1 MISTC
6 DLPAYEISERIKTRQ
21 LSAVEVL
28 EDTLERIRQVDG
40 RPGQVDAPEAESEQD
55 LNTIHAFTKVTEDHA
70 RKDAERIDQL
80 VKDGKNPGPLAG
92 VPYSAKDIFTVK
104 GIQAT
109 AGSKILS
116 NYISPYSATVVER
129 MAEAGAVM
137 VGKVNLDEFTYGSSS
152 ESSAYKPVPRNP
164 WDTTRVVGGSS
175 GGSAAAVAAGE
186 GAISLGTD
194 TGGSIRHPAS
204 FCGTVGLKPTY
215 GRVSR
220 YGLIAFGSSLDCPGP
235 LARNVTDAA
244 MALQAIAGE
253 DSHDSTTA
261 IVPVPNYLREMEKE
275 IRGLRIGLS
284 EEFFRVTYFD
294 ADSMELGESPIDQE
308 IKDAI
313 LSVAG
318 FLAQLGA
325 DIVTDVPLP
334 HTKYGVPTYFVI
346 SRVEASSNLLRYDG
360 VKYGYRTKE
369 SFSDLRELYRK
380 TRGEAFGVEPKLRML
395 MGIYLSA
402 AQFDKGY
409 YQRALKARALI
420 RQDFDTIFDPKGKYK
435 LDALLTPTAP
445 STAFPIGSVYG
456 DSVLM
461 QYSDQLT
468 ATTNHAGIPGLS
480 IPAGFDKDGLPI
492 GAQFLGPDY
501 SEGLLLRVGRSYEK
515 VTENEEWRKRQPPL
529 LSSNGK

>member
-1 MISTC
+1 MNIP
-6 DLPAYEISERIKTRQ
+6 DLPAYVIADLVRTKQ
-21 LSAVEVL
+21 VSAEEVL
-28 EDTLERIRQVDG
+28 DKTLDRIRQVDG
-40 RPGQVDAPEAESEQD
+40 RPGEVHAPEAETEQD
-55 LNTIHAFTKVTEDHA
+55 LKTIHAFTLVTEDYA
-70 RKDAERIDQL
+70 RDQARQVDRLLAE
-80 VKDGKNPGPLAG
+80 GENPGPLAG
-92 VPYSAKDIFTVK
+92 VPYTAKDIFTVK
-104 GIQAT
+104 GIRST

-129 MAEAGAVM
+129 MQAAGAVLL
-137 VGKVNLDEFTYGSSS
+137 GKVNLDEFTYGSSS
-152 ESSAYKPVPRNP
+152 ESSAFKPVPRNP

-220 YGLIAFGSSLDCPGP
+220 YGLIAFGSSLDSPGP
-235 LARNVTDAA
+235 LTRTVTDAA
-244 MALQAIAGE
+244 LTLQAIAGQ
-253 DSHDSTTA
+253 DPRDATA
-261 IVPVPNYLREMEKE
+261 AVVPVPDYLEEMEQD

-294 ADSMELGESPIDQE
+294 AETGELVENPIDQQ
-308 IKDAI
+308 IRDAI
-313 LSVAG
+313 YSVAG
-318 FLAQLGA
+318 YLAQLGA
-325 DIVTDVPLP
+325 DIVEDVPLP

-360 VKYGYRTKE
+360 VKYGYRTGE
-369 SFSDLRELYRK
+369 SFADLREMYRK
-380 TRGEAFGVEPKLRML
+380 TRGEGFGVEPKLRML

-420 RQDFDTIFDPKGKYK
+420 RDDFDKIFDSKGKHK

-445 STAFPIGSVYG
+445 TTAFPIGSVYG

-480 IPAGFDKDGLPI
+480 IPVGFDQEQLPI

-501 SEGLLLRVGRSYEK
+501 SEGRLLGLGRAFEK
-515 VTENEEWRKRQPPL
+515 LTENEDWRKKRPPL
-529 LSSNGK
+529 LAELPG

>member
-1 MISTC
+1 MDTC
-6 DLPAYEISERIKTRQ
+6 DLPAYTIADLIKTRQ
-21 LSAVEVL
+21 ISALEVL
-28 EDTLERIRQVDG
+28 ESTLERIRLVDG
-40 RPGQVDAPEAESEQD
+40 RQGEVDAPEAETKED
-55 LNTIHAFTKVTEDHA
+55 LNTIHAFTLITEDYA
-70 RKDAERIDQL
+70 RKQAENIDQMI
-80 VKDGKNPGPLAG
+80 KDKKNPGPLAG

-104 GIQAT
+104 DIRST

-116 NYISPYSATVVER
+116 NYISPYSSTVVER

-152 ESSAYKPVPRNP
+152 ESSAYKPIPRNP
-164 WDTTRVVGGSS
+164 WDTSRVVGGSS

-186 GAISLGTD
+186 SAISLGTD

-235 LARNVTDAA
+235 LTRNVTDAA
-244 MALQAIAGE
+244 MALQAIAGP
-253 DSHDSTTA
+253 DSRDNTA
-261 IVPVPNYLREMEKE
+261 AVVPVPKYLSEMKKD
-275 IRGLRIGLS
+275 IQGLRIGLS

-294 ADSMELGESPIDQE
+294 AETFELVENPIGKE
-308 IKDAI
+308 IKDAV

-318 FLAQLGA
+318 FLAQMGA

-360 VKYGYRTKE
+360 VKYGYRTEKT
-369 SFSDLRELYRK
+369 FSDLRDLYRK
-380 TRGEAFGVEPKLRML
+380 TRGEAFGIEPKLRML

-420 RQDFDTIFDPKGKYK
+420 RKDFDTIFDPKGKYR

-480 IPAGFDKDGLPI
+480 IPVGFDSESLPI

-501 SEGLLLRVGRSYEK
+501 SEGLLLRLGYAFEN
-515 VTENEEWRKRQPPL
+515 VTESEEWRKRRPL
-529 LSSNGK
+529 LLSGK

>member
-1 MISTC
+1 MKTC
-6 DLPAYEISERIKTRQ
+6 DLPAYTIADLIRTKQ
-21 LSAVEVL
+21 LSALEVL
-28 EDTLERIRQVDG
+28 EETLERVNQVDG
-40 RPGQVDAPEAESEQD
+40 RPGEVDAPEASSEED
-55 LNTIHAFTKVTEDHA
+55 LSTIHAFTLVTEDYA
-70 RKDAERIDQL
+70 RRQAQKIDQL
-80 VKDGKNPGPLAG
+80 IQDGNDPGPLAG
-92 VPYSAKDIFTVK
+92 VPYTAKDIFTIK
-104 GIQAT
+104 GIRST

-116 NYISPYSATVVER
+116 NYVSPYSATVVER
-129 MAEAGAVM
+129 MEDAGAVM
-137 VGKVNLDEFTYGSSS
+137 LGKVNLDEFTYGSSS
-152 ESSAYKPVPRNP
+152 ESSAFKPVPRNP
-164 WDTTRVVGGSS
+164 WDTSRVVGGSS

-244 MALQAIAGE
+244 LALQAIAGQ
-253 DSHDSTTA
+253 D
-261 IVPVPNYLREMEKE
+261 
-275 IRGLRIGLS
+275 
-284 EEFFRVTYFD
+284 RVTYFD
-294 ADSMELGESPIDQE
+294 AESMELVENPIDDQIRE
-308 IKDAI
+308 AVF
-313 LSVAG
+313 SAAG

-360 VKYGYRTKE
+360 VKYGYRTAE
-369 SFSDLRELYRK
+369 SIKDLLELYRK
-380 TRGEAFGVEPKLRML
+380 TRGEGFGVEPKLRML

-409 YQRALKARALI
+409 YQRALKARALM
-420 RQDFDTIFDPKGKYK
+420 RGDFETIFDPKGKFR

-480 IPAGFDKDGLPI
+480 FPVGFDRDGLPI
-492 GAQFLGPDY
+492 GAQVLGPDY
-501 SEGLLLRVGRSYEK
+501 SEGSLLRIARAYEK
-515 VTENEEWRKRQPPL
+515 VTEQEAWRSLKPPL
-529 LSSNGK
+529 VAALDS

>member
-1 MISTC
+1 MRTC
-6 DLPAYEISERIKTRQ
+6 DLPAYTIADLIKTKQ
-21 LSAVEVL
+21 VSAVEVL
-28 EDTLERIRQVDG
+28 EDTLERIRLVDG
-40 RPGQVDAPEAESEQD
+40 RTGQVDAPPAESKED
-55 LNTIHAFTKVTEDHA
+55 LSTVHAFTLVTEDYA
-70 RKDAERIDQL
+70 RKQAQKIDQMI
-80 VKDGKNPGPLAG
+80 KEGKNPGLLAG
-92 VPYSAKDIFTVK
+92 VPYTAKDIFTVK
-104 GIQAT
+104 GIRTT

-116 NYISPYSATVVER
+116 NYNSPYSATVVER

-164 WDTTRVVGGSS
+164 WDTSRVVGGSS
-175 GGSAAAVAAGE
+175 GGSAAAVASGE

-194 TGGSIRHPAS
+194 TGGSIRQPAA

-235 LARNVTDAA
+235 LTRSVTDAA
-244 MALQAIAGE
+244 MTLQAIAGE
-253 DSHDSTTA
+253 DPRDSTAAT
-261 IVPVPNYLREMEKE
+261 VPVPDYLTEIEKD

-294 ADSMELGESPIDQE
+294 AETGELVENPIDEQ
-308 IKDAI
+308 IRQAV
-313 LSVAG
+313 LGVAG
-318 FLAQLGA
+318 YLAQLGA

-360 VKYGYRTKE
+360 VKYGYRTAGE
-369 SFSDLRELYRK
+369 YEDLRELYRK

-409 YQRALKARALI
+409 YQLALKARALI
-420 RQDFDTIFDPKGKYK
+420 RSDFNAIFDPKGKYR

-445 STAFPIGSVYG
+445 SSAFPIASVYG

-480 IPAGFDKDGLPI
+480 IPVGFDRDGLPI
-492 GAQFLGPDY
+492 GAQILGPDY
-501 SEGLLLRVGRSYEK
+501 SEGLIMRIGRSFEK
-515 VTENEEWRKRQPPL
+515 VTENEEWREKRPPL
-529 LSSNGK
+529 LSDYGN

>member
-1 MISTC
+1 MRPC
-6 DLPAYEISERIKTRQ
+6 DLPAYAIADLVRTKQ

-28 EDTLERIRQVDG
+28 EDTLERVQEVDG
-40 RPGQVDAPEAESEQD
+40 RPGQVDAPEAHSEED
-55 LNTIHAFTKVTEDHA
+55 LTTVHAFTKVTEDYA
-70 RKDAERIDQL
+70 RQQAERIDSL
-80 VKDGKNPGPLAG
+80 IKKGEDPGPLAG
-92 VPYSAKDIFTVK
+92 VPYTAKDIFTVK

-129 MAEAGAVM
+129 MEEAGAVLL
-137 VGKVNLDEFTYGSSS
+137 GKVNLDEFTYGSSS

-164 WDTTRVVGGSS
+164 WDTSRVTGGSS

-194 TGGSIRHPAS
+194 TGGSIRHPAA

-235 LARNVTDAA
+235 LARTVTDAA
-244 MALQAIAGE
+244 LTLQAIAGN
-253 DSHDSTTA
+253 DPRDATSAT
-261 IVPVPNYLREMEKE
+261 VPVPNYLIEMEKD
-275 IRGLRIGLS
+275 IRGMRIGLS

-294 ADSMELGESPIDQE
+294 AESMELVVNPIDEQ
-308 IKDAI
+308 IKDAV

-360 VKYGYRTKE
+360 VKYGYRTQRE
-369 SFSDLRELYRK
+369 YQDLRDLYRK

-395 MGIYLSA
+395 MGVYLSA

-409 YQRALKARALI
+409 YERALKARALM
-420 RQDFDTIFDPKGKYK
+420 RQDFEEIFDHTGKYQ

-480 IPAGFDKDGLPI
+480 FPVGFDRQALPI
-492 GAQFLGPDY
+492 GGQLLAPDY
-501 SEGLLLRVGRSYEK
+501 CEGTLLRVARAYEK
-515 VTENEEWRKRQPPL
+515 VTENEAWRTKRPPIL
-529 LSSNGK
+529 TENGS

>member
-1 MISTC
+1 MSTC
-6 DLPAYEISERIKTRQ
+6 DLPAYQIAELIRAKQ
-21 LSAVEVL
+21 VSALEVL
-28 EDTLERIRQVDG
+28 EDTLKRVKQVDG
-40 RPGQVDAPEAESEQD
+40 RPGEVDAPAAETVED
-55 LNTIHAFTKVTEDHA
+55 RAAVHAFTLVTEDYA
-70 RKDAERIDQL
+70 RQQARQIDSQIQAGE
-80 VKDGKNPGPLAG
+80 DPGPLAG
-92 VPYSAKDIFTVK
+92 VPYTAKDIFTVR
-104 GIQAT
+104 GIRST

-129 MAEAGAVM
+129 MQEAGAVL

-164 WDTTRVVGGSS
+164 WDTSRVTGGSS

-235 LARNVTDAA
+235 LARSVTDAA
-244 MALQAIAGE
+244 LTLQAIAGQ
-253 DSHDSTTA
+253 DPRDATSAT
-261 IVPVPNYLREMEKE
+261 VPVPDYLAEMAKD

-294 ADSMELGESPIDQE
+294 SESMELVENPIDDQ
-308 IKDAI
+308 IRDAV
-313 LSVAG
+313 LSAAG

-360 VKYGYRTKE
+360 VKYGYRT
-369 SFSDLRELYRK
+369 SAPFADLRELYRK

-395 MGIYLSA
+395 MGVYLSA

-420 RQDFDTIFDPKGKYK
+420 RQDFEAIFDPQGDYR

-445 STAFPIGSVYG
+445 TTAFPIGSVYG

-468 ATTNHAGIPGLS
+468 VTTNHAGIPGLTF
-480 IPAGFDKDGLPI
+480 PVGFDREGLPI
-492 GAQFLGPDY
+492 GAQVLGPDY
-501 SEGLLLRVGRSYEK
+501 SEGRLLSVARAYELA
-515 VTENEEWRKRQPPL
+515 TENEDWRSRRPPIL
-529 LSSNGK
+529 ADNGS

>member
-1 MISTC
+1 MNIA
-6 DLPAYEISERIKTRQ
+6 DLPAYTVADLVRTRQ
-21 LSAVEVL
+21 ISALEALEAVL
-28 EDTLERIRQVDG
+28 ERVRQVDG
-40 RPGQVDAPEAESEQD
+40 RPGAVDAPEAHTEED
-55 LNTIHAFTKVTEDHA
+55 LSSVHAFTLVAEDYA
-70 RKDAERIDQL
+70 RKQAAEIDRR
-80 VKDGKNPGPLAG
+80 VKAGEDPGPLAG
-92 VPYSAKDIFTVK
+92 VPYTAKDIFTVK
-104 GIQAT
+104 GMLST

-116 NYISPYSATVVER
+116 NYAAPYSATVVER
-129 MAEAGAVM
+129 MEAAGAVLL
-137 VGKVNLDEFTYGSSS
+137 GKVNLDEFTYGSSS
-152 ESSAYKPVPRNP
+152 ESSAFKPVPRNP
-164 WDTTRVVGGSS
+164 WDTSRVTGGSS

-194 TGGSIRHPAS
+194 TGGTIRHPAA

-244 MALQAIAGE
+244 LALQAIAGP
-253 DSHDSTTA
+253 DPRDATSA
-261 IVPVPNYLREMEKE
+261 AVPVPDYLDELERD
-275 IRGLRIGLS
+275 IQGLRIGLS

-294 ADSMELGESPIDQE
+294 ADSMELVVNPIDDQ
-308 IKDAI
+308 IRQAV
-313 LSVAG
+313 LSTAG

-360 VKYGYRTKE
+360 VKYGFRTDD
-369 SFSDLRELYRK
+369 SFADLRELYRK
-380 TRGEAFGVEPKLRML
+380 TRGQAFGVEPKLRML

-409 YQRALKARALI
+409 YERALKARALM
-420 RQDFDTIFDPKGKYK
+420 RQDFEEIFDPRGKYR

-445 STAFPIGSVYG
+445 STAFPIGAVYG

-480 IPAGFDKDGLPI
+480 FPVVFDREKLPI
-492 GAQFLGPDY
+492 GAQVLGPDY
-501 SEGLLLRVGRSYEK
+501 AEGQLLRIARAYER
-515 VTENEEWRKRQPPL
+515 VTENEEWRGRRPPL
-529 LSSNGK
+529 LEKNGS

>member
-1 MISTC
+1 MRPC
-6 DLPAYEISERIKTRQ
+6 DLPAYEIADLVRTKQI
-21 LSAVEVL
+21 SAVEVL
-28 EDTLERIRQVDG
+28 EDTLDRIRQVDG
-40 RPGQVDAPEAESEQD
+40 RPGQVDAPEAHSEED
-55 LNTIHAFTKVTEDHA
+55 LSTVHAFTLVTEDHA
-70 RKDAERIDQL
+70 RKQADRID
-80 VKDGKNPGPLAG
+80 KMIEDGKNPGPLAG
-92 VPYSAKDIFTVK
+92 VPYSAKDIFTVQ
-104 GIQAT
+104 GIRST
-109 AGSKILS
+109 AASKILS

-152 ESSAYKPVPRNP
+152 ESSAFKPVPRNP
-164 WDTTRVVGGSS
+164 WDTSRVTGGSS

-186 GAISLGTD
+186 SAISLGTD

-235 LARNVTDAA
+235 LSRNVTDAA
-244 MALQAIAGE
+244 LTLQAIAGQ
-253 DSHDSTTA
+253 DPRDSTSA
-261 IVPVPNYLREMEKE
+261 IVPVPDYLKEMEKD

-294 ADSMELGESPIDQE
+294 ANSMELVENPIDPQ

-313 LSVAG
+313 LSAAG

-325 DIVTDVPLP
+325 DIVEDVPLP

-360 VKYGYRTKE
+360 VKYGYRTSQ
-369 SFSDLRELYRK
+369 SFKDLPELYRK
-380 TRGEAFGVEPKLRML
+380 TRGEGFGVEPKLRML

-409 YQRALKARALI
+409 YERALKARALM
-420 RQDFDTIFDPKGKYK
+420 RQDFEEIFDPRGKYK
-435 LDALLTPTAP
+435 LNALLTPTAP
-445 STAFPIGSVYG
+445 TTAFPIGSVYG

-468 ATTNHAGIPGLS
+468 ATTNHAGIPGLNF
-480 IPAGFDKDGLPI
+480 PVGFDGEDLPI
-492 GAQFLGPDY
+492 GAQVLGPDY
-501 SEGLLLRVGRSYEK
+501 SEGLLLRIARGYEK
-515 VTENEEWRKRQPPL
+515 VTASEEWRKKRPPIL
-529 LSSNGK
+529 MGNGA

>member
-1 MISTC
+1 MLIP
-6 DLPAYEISERIKTRQ
+6 DLPAYTIADLVRTRQ
-21 LSAVEVL
+21 ISAEEVL
-28 EDTLERIRQVDG
+28 DKVLERIQQVDG
-40 RPGQVDAPEAESEQD
+40 RPGEVDAPEAESQAD
-55 LNTIHAFTKVTEDHA
+55 LNSIHAFTLVTEDYA
-70 RKDAERIDQL
+70 REQARRIDKL
-80 VKDGKNPGPLAG
+80 VGEGKNPGALAG

-104 GIQAT
+104 GVRAT

-116 NYISPYSATVVER
+116 NYIAPYSATVVER
-129 MAEAGAVM
+129 MAQAGAVM
-137 VGKVNLDEFTYGSSS
+137 IGKVNLDEFTYGSSS
-152 ESSAYKPVPRNP
+152 ESSAFKPVPRNP
-164 WDTTRVVGGSS
+164 WDTNRVVGGSS

-235 LARNVTDAA
+235 LTRTVSDAA
-244 MALQAIAGE
+244 MTLQAIAGK
-253 DSHDSTTA
+253 DPRDSTA
-261 IVPVPNYLREMEKE
+261 AVVPVPDYLAEMEAG
-275 IRGLRIGLS
+275 IRGMRIGLS

-294 ADSMELGESPIDQE
+294 AETGELVENPIDPQ
-308 IKDAI
+308 IKDAV

-325 DIVTDVPLP
+325 DIVEDVPLP

-360 VKYGYRTKE
+360 VKYGYRTNK
-369 SFSDLRELYRK
+369 SFEDLRELYRK
-380 TRGEAFGVEPKLRML
+380 TRGEGFGVEPKLRML

-420 RQDFDTIFDPKGKYK
+420 RSDFEAIFDPKGKHR

-445 STAFPIGSVYG
+445 TTAFPIGSVYG

-480 IPAGFDKDGLPI
+480 VPVGFDQEGLPI

-501 SEGLLLRVGRSYEK
+501 SEGKLLRLGRSYEK
-515 VTENEEWRKRQPPL
+515 VTENEDWRKKRPPL
-529 LSSNGK
+529 LADLEG

>member
-1 MISTC
+1 MIIP
-6 DLPAYEISERIKTRQ
+6 DLPAYVIADLVRTRQ
-21 LSAVEVL
+21 ITAEEVL
-28 EDTLERIRQVDG
+28 DETLERIRQVDG
-40 RPGQVDAPEAESEQD
+40 RPGQVDAPEAETEED
-55 LNTIHAFTKVTEDHA
+55 LTSIHAFTLVTEDYA
-70 RKDAERIDQL
+70 RQQARQIDQL
-80 VKDGKNPGPLAG
+80 LKDGKNPGPLAG
-92 VPYSAKDIFTVK
+92 VPYTAKDIFTVK
-104 GIQAT
+104 GIRAT

-129 MAEAGAVM
+129 MAEAGAVLL
-137 VGKVNLDEFTYGSSS
+137 GKVNLDEFTYGSSS

-164 WDTTRVVGGSS
+164 WDTSRVTGGSS

-235 LARNVTDAA
+235 LTRTVSDAA
-244 MALQAIAGE
+244 MALKVIAGA
-253 DSHDSTTA
+253 DPRDSTA
-261 IVPVPNYLREMEKE
+261 AVVPVPDYLAEMEKD
-275 IRGLRIGLS
+275 IRGMRIGLS

-294 ADSMELGESPIDQE
+294 AETVELVENPIDDQ
-308 IKDAI
+308 IRDAV

-318 FLAQLGA
+318 YLAQLGA
-325 DIVTDVPLP
+325 DIVEGVPLP

-360 VKYGYRTKE
+360 VKYGYRTNQN
-369 SFSDLRELYRK
+369 FQDLLELYRK
-380 TRGEAFGVEPKLRML
+380 TRGEAFGVEPKLRIL

-420 RQDFDTIFDPKGKYK
+420 RDDFETIFDPGGKYR

-480 IPAGFDKDGLPI
+480 IPVGFDREDLPI

-501 SEGLLLRVGRSYEK
+501 SEGTLLRLGRAYEK
-515 VTENEEWRKRQPPL
+515 ITEDEDWRSKRPPF
-529 LSSNGK
+529 LSDHGS

>member
-1 MISTC
+1 MIIP
-6 DLPAYEISERIKTRQ
+6 DLPAYQIADLVRTRQ
-21 LSAVEVL
+21 ISAEEVL
-28 EDTLERIRQVDG
+28 DKTLDRINKVDG
-40 RPGQVDAPEAESEQD
+40 RPGQVDASEAETEED
-55 LNTIHAFTKVTEDHA
+55 LNTIHAFTLVTEEYA
-70 RKDAERIDQL
+70 RKQAKRIDKL
-80 VKDGKNPGPLAG
+80 LKEGKNPGPLAG
-92 VPYSAKDIFTVK
+92 VPYTAKDIFTVK
-104 GIQAT
+104 GVQAT

-116 NYISPYSATVVER
+116 NYTSPYSATVVER
-129 MAEAGAVM
+129 MADAGAVM

-164 WDTTRVVGGSS
+164 WDTSRVVGGSS

-235 LARNVTDAA
+235 LTRTVSDAA
-244 MALQAIAGE
+244 LTLQAIAGE
-253 DSHDSTTA
+253 DSRDSTAA
-261 IVPVPNYLREMEKE
+261 IVPVPDYLTEMDKD
-275 IRGLRIGLS
+275 IRGMRIGLS

-294 ADSMELGESPIDQE
+294 AETGELVENPIDEQ
-308 IKDAI
+308 IRDAVY
-313 LSVAG
+313 SVAG
-318 FLAQLGA
+318 YLAQLGA
-325 DIVTDVPLP
+325 DIVEDVPLP

-360 VKYGYRTKE
+360 VKYGYRTNQE
-369 SFSDLRELYRK
+369 FDDLRELYRK

-420 RQDFDTIFDPKGKYK
+420 RNDFEKIFDPKGKYH

-480 IPAGFDKDGLPI
+480 IPIGFDRDNLPI

-501 SEGLLLRVGRSYEK
+501 SEGVLLRLGRSYEK
-515 VTENEEWRKRQPPL
+515 VTEHEEWRKRRPPL
-529 LSSNGK
+529 VSDLN

>member
-1 MISTC
+1 MNIP
-6 DLPAYEISERIKTRQ
+6 DLPAYSIAELIRTKQ
-21 LSAVEVL
+21 VSAEEVL
-28 EDTLERIRQVDG
+28 DKTLERIRQVDG
-40 RPGQVDAPEAESEQD
+40 RPGDVDAPVAKTEED
-55 LNTIHAFTKVTEDHA
+55 LNTVHAFTLVTDEYA
-70 RKDAERIDQL
+70 RKQAKQVDKLLKE
-80 VKDGKNPGPLAG
+80 GKNPGPLAG
-92 VPYSAKDIFTVK
+92 VPYTAKDIFTVR
-104 GIQAT
+104 GIRST

-129 MAEAGAVM
+129 MADAGAVL

-194 TGGSIRHPAS
+194 TGGSIRQPAS

-235 LARNVTDAA
+235 LTRTVSDAA
-244 MALQAIAGE
+244 LTLQAIAGE
-253 DSHDSTTA
+253 DPRDSTTA
-261 IVPVPNYLREMEKE
+261 VVPVPDYLAEMDKD

-294 ADSMELGESPIDQE
+294 VDTCELVENPIDDQ
-308 IKDAI
+308 IRDAVY
-313 LSVAG
+313 SVAG
-318 FLAQLGA
+318 YLAQLGA
-325 DIVTDVPLP
+325 DIVEDVPLP

-360 VKYGYRTKE
+360 VKYGYRTEE
-369 SFSDLRELYRK
+369 SFKDLRELYRK

-395 MGIYLSA
+395 MGVYLSA

-420 RQDFDTIFDPKGKYK
+420 RDDFEQIFDQNGKYK
-435 LDALLTPTAP
+435 LDVLLTPTAP
-445 STAFPIGSVYG
+445 TTAFPIGSVYG

-480 IPAGFDKDGLPI
+480 IPVGFDRENLPI

-501 SEGLLLRVGRSYEK
+501 SEGVLLRVGRAYEK
-515 VTENEEWRKRQPPL
+515 VTEHEEWRQRRPPL
-529 LSSNGK
+529 VSDLS

>member
-1 MISTC
+1 MKTC
-6 DLPAYEISERIKTRQ
+6 DLPAYVIVDLIKTKQ
-21 LSAVEVL
+21 VSAVEVL
-28 EDTLERIRQVDG
+28 EDTLERIRRVDG
-40 RPGQVDAPEAESEQD
+40 RTGQVDAPEASSEED
-55 LNTIHAFTKVTEDHA
+55 LSTVHAFTLVTEDYA
-70 RKDAERIDQL
+70 RQQAEKIDKQ
-80 VKDGKNPGPLAG
+80 VKEGKNPGPLAG
-92 VPYSAKDIFTVK
+92 VPYTAKDIFTVK
-104 GIQAT
+104 GIKTT

-129 MAEAGAVM
+129 MADAGAVM

-164 WDTTRVVGGSS
+164 WDTSRVTGGSS

-244 MALQAIAGE
+244 LTLQAIAGQ
-253 DSHDSTTA
+253 DPRDSTSATT
-261 IVPVPNYLREMEKE
+261 PVPNYLKEMEKD

-294 ADSMELGESPIDQE
+294 SESMELVENPIDPQ
-308 IKDAI
+308 IKDAV
-313 LSVAG
+313 LSTAG

-325 DIVTDVPLP
+325 DIVMDVPLP

-360 VKYGYRTKE
+360 VKYGYRTAE
-369 SFSDLRELYRK
+369 PFTDLREMYRK

-409 YQRALKARALI
+409 YDLALKARALM
-420 RQDFDTIFDPKGKYK
+420 RKDFEVIFDPKGKYH

-445 STAFPIGSVYG
+445 STAFSIGSVYG
-456 DSVLM
+456 DSVM
-461 QYSDQLT
+461 MAYSDQLT

-480 IPAGFDKDGLPI
+480 FPVGFDKENLPI
-492 GAQFLGPDY
+492 GAQVLGLDY
-501 SEGLLLRVGRSYEK
+501 SEGVLLRIARAYEK
-515 VTENEEWRKRQPPL
+515 VTEKEDWRKKRPPI
-529 LSSNGK
+529 LSKNGN

>member
-1 MISTC
+1 MNIP
-6 DLPAYEISERIKTRQ
+6 DLPAYSIADLVRTKQISAE
-21 LSAVEVL
+21 EVL
-28 EDTLERIRQVDG
+28 DKTLERIRQVDG
-40 RPGQVDAPEAESEQD
+40 RAGHVDAPEAQTEED
-55 LNTIHAFTKVTEDHA
+55 LNTVHAFTLVTEEYA
-70 RKDAERIDQL
+70 RKQAKHIDKLLQ
-80 VKDGKNPGPLAG
+80 DGKNPGPLAG
-92 VPYSAKDIFTVK
+92 VPYTAKDIFTVK
-104 GIQAT
+104 GVRST

-129 MAEAGAVM
+129 MQDAGAVM
-137 VGKVNLDEFTYGSSS
+137 IGKVNLDEFTYGSSS

-164 WDTTRVVGGSS
+164 WDTSRVVGGSS

-235 LARNVTDAA
+235 LTRTVSDAA
-244 MALQAIAGE
+244 LTLQAIAGE
-253 DSHDSTTA
+253 DPRDSTTA
-261 IVPVPNYLREMEKE
+261 TVPVPDYLTEMDQD
-275 IRGLRIGLS
+275 IRGMRIGLS

-294 ADSMELGESPIDQE
+294 ADTGELVENPIDDQ
-308 IKDAI
+308 IRDAI
-313 LSVAG
+313 YSTAG

-325 DIVTDVPLP
+325 DIVEDVPLP

-360 VKYGYRTKE
+360 VKYGYRTDE
-369 SFSDLRELYRK
+369 SFNDLRELYRR

-420 RQDFDTIFDPKGKYK
+420 RDDFDQIFDSKGRYQ

-480 IPAGFDKDGLPI
+480 IPVGFDRDELPI

-501 SEGLLLRVGRSYEK
+501 SEGVLLRIARAYEK
-515 VTENEEWRKRQPPL
+515 VTDNEDWRLKRPPIL
-529 LSSNGK
+529 RESRA

>member
-1 MISTC
+1 MARPC
-6 DLPAYEISERIKTRQ
+6 DLPAHVIADLVRTKQI
-21 LSAVEVL
+21 SAVEVL
-28 EDTLERIRQVDG
+28 EDTLSRIREVDG
-40 RPGQVDAPEAESEQD
+40 RPGQVDAPTANTPED
-55 LNTIHAFTKVTEDHA
+55 LSTVHAFTLVAEDHA
-70 RKDAERIDQL
+70 RKQAEKVDQM
-80 VKDGKNPGPLAG
+80 VKDGQNPGPLAG

-116 NYISPYSATVVER
+116 NYVSPYSATVVER
-129 MAEAGAVM
+129 MENSGAVM
-137 VGKVNLDEFTYGSSS
+137 IGKVNLDEFTYGSSS

-164 WDTTRVVGGSS
+164 WDTSRVTGGSS

-235 LARNVTDAA
+235 LARNATDAA
-244 MALQAIAGE
+244 LALQAIAGH
-253 DSHDSTTA
+253 DPRDSTSAT
-261 IVPVPNYLREMEKE
+261 VPVPEYYKEMEKE
-275 IRGLRIGLS
+275 IRGMRIGLS

-294 ADSMELGESPIDQE
+294 AESMELVENPIDEQ
-308 IKDAI
+308 IKDAV
-313 LSVAG
+313 LSAAG

-325 DIVTDVPLP
+325 DIVEDVPLP

-360 VKYGYRTKE
+360 VKYGYRTE
-369 SFSDLRELYRK
+369 QSFKDLPELYRK
-380 TRGEAFGVEPKLRML
+380 TRGEGFGVEPKLRML

-409 YQRALKARALI
+409 YERALKARALM
-420 RQDFDTIFDPKGKYK
+420 RQDFEEIFDPRGKYK

-468 ATTNHAGIPGLS
+468 ATTNHAGIPGIN
-480 IPAGFDKDGLPI
+480 IPVGFDREDLPI

-501 SEGLLLRVGRSYEK
+501 SEGQLLRLARAYER
-515 VTENEEWRKRQPPL
+515 VTEDEDWRKKRPPIL
-529 LSSNGK
+529 NS

>member
-1 MISTC
+1 MKRPC
-6 DLPAYEISERIKTRQ
+6 DLPAHVIADLVRTKQ

-28 EDTLERIRQVDG
+28 EDTLERIREVDG
-40 RPGQVDAPEAESEQD
+40 RPGQVDAPTAETSDD
-55 LNTIHAFTKVTEDHA
+55 LSTVHAFTLVAEDHA
-70 RKDAERIDQL
+70 REEAEKVDQM
-80 VKDGKNPGPLAG
+80 VSEGENPGPLAG
-92 VPYSAKDIFTVK
+92 VPYSAKDIFTVQ

-129 MAEAGAVM
+129 MREAGSVM
-137 VGKVNLDEFTYGSSS
+137 IGKVNLDEFTYGSSS

-164 WDTTRVVGGSS
+164 WDTSRVTGGSS

-235 LARNVTDAA
+235 LARNVTDTAL
-244 MALQAIAGE
+244 ALQAIAGQ
-253 DSHDSTTA
+253 DPRDSTSAT
-261 IVPVPNYLREMEKE
+261 VPVPDYIREMEKD
-275 IRGLRIGLS
+275 IRGMRIGLS

-294 ADSMELGESPIDQE
+294 ADSMELVENPIDEQ
-308 IKDAI
+308 IKDAV
-313 LSVAG
+313 LSAAG

-325 DIVTDVPLP
+325 DIVEDVPLP

-360 VKYGYRTKE
+360 VKYGYRTE
-369 SFSDLRELYRK
+369 QSFKDLPELYRK
-380 TRGEAFGVEPKLRML
+380 TRGEGFGVEPKLRML

-409 YQRALKARALI
+409 YERALKARALM
-420 RQDFDTIFDPKGKYK
+420 RRDFEDIFDPRGKYR

-445 STAFPIGSVYG
+445 STAFPIGAVYG

-468 ATTNHAGIPGLS
+468 ATTNHAGIPGIN
-480 IPAGFDKDGLPI
+480 IPVGFDSEDLPI
-492 GAQFLGPDY
+492 GAQFIGPDY
-501 SEGLLLRVGRSYEK
+501 SEGQLLRLARAYEK
-515 VTENEEWRKRQPPL
+515 VTENEDWRKKQPPIL
-529 LSSNGK
+529 NN

>member
-1 MISTC
+1 MIIP
-6 DLPAYEISERIKTRQ
+6 DLPAYVIADLVRTKQISAE
-21 LSAVEVL
+21 EVL
-28 EDTLERIRQVDG
+28 DKTLERVRQVDG
-40 RPGQVDAPEAESEQD
+40 RPGQVDASEAETELD
-55 LNTIHAFTKVTEDHA
+55 LNTVHAFTQVTEDYA
-70 RKDAERIDQL
+70 RDQARQIDQL
-80 VKDGKNPGPLAG
+80 LKEGKNPGPLAG
-92 VPYSAKDIFTVK
+92 VPYTAKDIFTVK
-104 GIQAT
+104 GVRAT

-137 VGKVNLDEFTYGSSS
+137 IGKVNLDEFTYGSSS
-152 ESSAYKPVPRNP
+152 ESSAFKPVPRNP

-194 TGGSIRHPAS
+194 TGGSIRQPAS

-235 LARNVTDAA
+235 LTRTVSDAA
-244 MALQAIAGE
+244 MVLQAIAGQ
-253 DSHDSTTA
+253 DPRDSTA
-261 IVPVPNYLREMEKE
+261 AVLPVPDYLAEMEE
-275 IRGLRIGLS
+275 DIRGMRIGLS

-294 ADSMELGESPIDQE
+294 AETGELVENPIDGQ
-308 IKDAI
+308 IRDAI

-318 FLAQLGA
+318 YLAQLGA
-325 DIVTDVPLP
+325 DIVEDVPLP

-360 VKYGYRTKE
+360 VKYGYRTNE
-369 SFSDLRELYRK
+369 SFEDLRELYRK
-380 TRGEAFGVEPKLRML
+380 TRGAGFGVEPKLRML

-420 RQDFDTIFDPKGKYK
+420 RNDFDTIFDPKGKYR
-435 LDALLTPTAP
+435 LDSLLTPTAP
-445 STAFPIGSVYG
+445 TTAFPIGSVYG

-468 ATTNHAGIPGLS
+468 STTNHAGIPGLS
-480 IPAGFDKDGLPI
+480 IPVGFDREDLPI

-501 SEGLLLRVGRSYEK
+501 SEVKLLRLGRAYEK
-515 VTENEEWRKRQPPL
+515 ITENEEWREKRPPI
-529 LSSNGK
+529 LSNLAN

>member
-1 MISTC
+1 MNIC
-6 DLPAYEISERIKTRQ
+6 DLPAYSIADLVRTRQ
-21 LSAVEVL
+21 ISAIEVL
-28 EDTLERIRQVDG
+28 DKTLERVQSVDG
-40 RPGQVDAPEAESEQD
+40 RPGKVDAPEAQSEED
-55 LNTIHAFTKVTEDHA
+55 LNSFHAFTLVTEEHA
-70 RKDAERIDQL
+70 RMKAKRIDQM
-80 VKDGKNPGPLAG
+80 VKAGEDPGPLAG
-92 VPYSAKDIFTVK
+92 VPYTAKDIFTVK
-104 GIQAT
+104 GIPAT

-116 NYISPYSATVVER
+116 NYVAPYTSTVVER
-129 MAEAGAVM
+129 MDEAGAVM
-137 VGKVNLDEFTYGSSS
+137 IGKVNLDEFTYGSSS
-152 ESSAYKPVPRNP
+152 ESSALKPVPRNP
-164 WDTTRVVGGSS
+164 WDTSRVTGGSS

-204 FCGTVGLKPTY
+204 FCGAVGLKPTY

-235 LARNVTDAA
+235 LARNVTDI
-244 MALQAIAGE
+244 ALALKAIAGQ
-253 DSHDSTTA
+253 DPRDNTA
-261 IVPVPNYLREMEKE
+261 AVVPVPDYLVELEKD

-294 ADSMELGESPIDQE
+294 TDTVELKENPIDEE
-308 IKDAI
+308 IHSAI

-334 HTKYGVPTYFVI
+334 YTKYGVPTYFVI

-360 VKYGYRTKE
+360 VKYGYRTE
-369 SFSDLRELYRK
+369 EPFTDLRELYRA

-409 YQRALKARALI
+409 YQQALKARALI
-420 RQDFDTIFDPKGKYK
+420 RSDFDTIFDPKGKYR
-435 LDALLTPTAP
+435 LDALLTPTTP

-456 DSVLM
+456 DSVIM

-480 IPAGFDKDGLPI
+480 IPVGFDKEGLPI

-501 SEGLLLRVGRSYEK
+501 SEGLLLRLGRAFEK
-515 VTENEEWRKRQPPL
+515 LTENEEWRKKRPPL
-529 LSSNGK
+529 LSDNE

>member
-1 MISTC
+1 MRPC
-6 DLPAYEISERIKTRQ
+6 DLPAHVIADLVRTKQI
-21 LSAVEVL
+21 SAVEVL
-28 EDTLERIRQVDG
+28 EDTLERIREVDG
-40 RPGQVDAPEAESEQD
+40 RPGQVDAPPAQSKED
-55 LNTIHAFTKVTEDHA
+55 LNSIHAFTLVAEDYARTQAEKVD
-70 RKDAERIDQL
+70 ER
-80 VKDGKNPGPLAG
+80 VKNGENPGPLAG
-92 VPYSAKDIFTVK
+92 VPYTAKDIFTVK

-109 AGSKILS
+109 AASKILS

-129 MAEAGAVM
+129 MEKAGAVM
-137 VGKVNLDEFTYGSSS
+137 LGKVNLDEFTYGSSS

-164 WDTTRVVGGSS
+164 WDTSRVTGGSS

-204 FCGTVGLKPTY
+204 FCGTVGMKPTY

-244 MALQAIAGE
+244 LALQAIAGR
-253 DSHDSTTA
+253 DPRDSTSAT
-261 IVPVPNYLREMEKE
+261 VPVPDYFREMEKE
-275 IRGLRIGLS
+275 IRGMRIGLS

-294 ADSMELGESPIDQE
+294 AQSMELVENPIDEQ
-308 IKDAI
+308 IKDAV
-313 LSVAG
+313 LSAAG
-318 FLAQLGA
+318 YLAQLGA
-325 DIVTDVPLP
+325 DIVEDVPLP

-360 VKYGYRTKE
+360 VKYGYRTAQ
-369 SFSDLRELYRK
+369 SFKDLPELYRK
-380 TRGEAFGVEPKLRML
+380 TRGEGFGVEPKLRML

-409 YQRALKARALI
+409 YERALKARALM
-420 RQDFDTIFDPKGKYK
+420 RQDFEVIFDPKGKYK

-468 ATTNHAGIPGLS
+468 ATTNHAGIPGIN
-480 IPAGFDKDGLPI
+480 IPVGFDHQNLPI

-501 SEGLLLRVGRSYEK
+501 SEHKLLRLSRAYEK
-515 VTENEEWRKRQPPL
+515 VTEGEDWRTKRPPIL
-529 LSSNGK
+529 KN

>member
-1 MISTC
+1 MKLC
-6 DLPAYEISERIKTRQ
+6 DLPAYTIADLVRTKQI
-21 LSAVEVL
+21 SAVEVL
-28 EDTLERIRQVDG
+28 EDTLERIRQVEG
-40 RPGQVDAPEAESEQD
+40 RVGEVDAPEAHTENDFSKV
-55 LNTIHAFTKVTEDHA
+55 HAFTLVTEDYA
-70 RKDAERIDQL
+70 RKQAQKIDQQ
-80 VKDGKNPGPLAG
+80 VKEGENPGPLAG
-92 VPYSAKDIFTVK
+92 VPYTAKDIFTVR
-104 GIQAT
+104 GIRST

-116 NYISPYSATVVER
+116 NYVSPYSATVVER
-129 MAEAGAVM
+129 MEVAGSVM
-137 VGKVNLDEFTYGSSS
+137 LGKVNLDEFTYGSSS

-215 GRVSR
+215 GRVPR

-235 LARNVTDAA
+235 LTRNVTDAA
-244 MALQAIAGE
+244 MALQAIAGQ
-253 DSHDSTTA
+253 DPRDATSAT
-261 IVPVPNYLREMEKE
+261 VPVPDYLKEIEKD

-294 ADSMELGESPIDQE
+294 GESMELVENPIDPQ
-308 IKDAI
+308 IQDAV
-313 LSVAG
+313 LSAAG
-318 FLAQLGA
+318 FLAELGA

-346 SRVEASSNLLRYDG
+346 SRVEASSNLLRFDG
-360 VKYGYRTKE
+360 VKYGYRTE
-369 SFSDLRELYRK
+369 EAFRDLHELYRK
-380 TRGEAFGVEPKLRML
+380 TRGEGFGVEPKLRML

-420 RQDFDTIFDPKGKYK
+420 RQDFDEIFDPKGKFR

-480 IPAGFDKDGLPI
+480 FPVGFDKENLPI
-492 GAQFLGPDY
+492 GAQVLGPDY
-501 SEGLLLRVGRSYEK
+501 SEGRLMRIARAYEK
-515 VTENEEWRKRQPPL
+515 VTEGEAWRGLKPPVVDAL
-529 LSSNGK
+529 ES

>member
-1 MISTC
+1 MKTYY
-6 DLPAYEISERIKTRQ
+6 LPAYAIADLIKTRQ
-21 LSAVEVL
+21 ISAVEVL
-28 EDTLERIRQVDG
+28 EETLERVRSVDG
-40 RPGQVDAPEAESEQD
+40 RAGQVDASNAQSKED
-55 LNTIHAFTKVTEDHA
+55 LNSVHAFTQLADEHA
-70 RKDAERIDQL
+70 RGQAEKVDQM
-80 VKDGKNPGPLAG
+80 VKAGENPGPLAG
-92 VPYSAKDIFTVK
+92 VPYTAKDIFTVK
-104 GIQAT
+104 GIPAT

-116 NYISPYSATVVER
+116 NYIAPYTATVVER
-129 MAEAGAVM
+129 MAEAGAM
-137 VGKVNLDEFTYGSSS
+137 MIGKVNLDEFTYGSSS
-152 ESSAYKPVPRNP
+152 ESSALKPVPRNP
-164 WDTTRVVGGSS
+164 WDTSRVTGGSS

-194 TGGSIRHPAS
+194 TGGSIRQPAA

-235 LARNVTDAA
+235 LARNVTDTALV
-244 MALQAIAGE
+244 LQAIAGE
-253 DSHDSTTA
+253 DPRDNTA
-261 IVPVPNYLREMEKE
+261 AVVPVPNYLAELEKD

-294 ADSMELGESPIDQE
+294 AETGELKENPIDSE

-318 FLAQLGA
+318 YLAQLGA
-325 DIVTDVPLP
+325 DIVVDVPLP
-334 HTKYGVPTYFVI
+334 HTKYGIPTYFVI

-360 VKYGYRTKE
+360 VKYGYRTDQP
-369 SFSDLRELYRK
+369 FADLRELYRK
-380 TRGEAFGVEPKLRML
+380 TRGAAFGVEPKLRML

-420 RQDFDTIFDPKGKYK
+420 RSDFENIFDPKGKYR
-435 LDALLTPTAP
+435 LDALLTPTTP
-445 STAFPIGSVYG
+445 STAFPIGGVYG

-468 ATTNHAGIPGLS
+468 VTTNHAGIPGLTV
-480 IPAGFDKDGLPI
+480 PVGFDKEGLPI

-501 SEGLLLRVGRSYEK
+501 SEGLLLRLGRAFEK
-515 VTENEEWRKRQPPL
+515 VTENEVWRDRRPPL
-529 LSSNGK
+529 LTANE